1 MGGLTFFSLYVSGG
15 GGLDA
20 WMTFL
25 WVLLSVHTLGR
36 FLMKTWLTR
45 LDFLSLFCE
54 QRVCYEKA
62 VVLRCSL
69 EETKHCKSWFYL
81 INPFTL
87 WIYYGVIISHS
98 SFESVE
104 EILLCYHSNI
114 ISLAELLHGVFNFWD
129 FTKGILKLLWFFY
142 IRHHSLPFF
151 IHQNLYFKLIDSSCS
166 LFCATDVAKQSN
178 IRFKEAALLLSSR
191 RATSGLDK
199 GKTSSGGK
207 TEPKTLCFD
216 KSTHACIA
224 ADKVHGKQDCH
235 WNLI

>member
-1 MGGLTFFSLYVSGG
+1 MAS
-15 GGLDA
+15 
-20 WMTFL
+20 
-25 WVLLSVHTLGR
+25 
-36 FLMKTWLTR
+36 
-45 LDFLSLFCE
+45 
-54 QRVCYEKA
+54 
-62 VVLRCSL
+62 
-69 EETKHCKSWFYL
+69 EETKHGKSWFYL

-87 WIYYGVIISHS
+87 RIYYGVIISHS

-104 EILLCYHSNI
+104 EILWSYHSNK
-114 ISLAELLHGVFNFWD
+114 ISLAELLHGVFNFWH
-129 FTKGILKLLWFFY
+129 FTKGNLKLLWLFY
-142 IRHHSLPFF
+142 IRHHKGKRINFRWKLPFF

-199 GKTSSGGK
+199 GKTSTGGK
-207 TEPKTLCFD
+207 TEPKTLYFD

>member
-1 MGGLTFFSLYVSGG
+1 MNKEFVIKR
-15 GGLDA
+15 
-20 WMTFL
+20 L
-25 WVLLSVHTLGR
+25 WCCVAHSRKQSTAKVD
-36 FLMKTWLTR
+36 FTWLI
-45 LDFLSLFCE
+45 LSLFE
-54 QRVCYEKA
+54 FIMAWLLVTLPLNLWK
-62 VVLRCSL
+62 
-69 EETKHCKSWFYL
+69 KSYGLTIPIKSRWQNFYQVFL
-81 INPFTL
+81 TF
-87 WIYYGVIISHS
+87 G
-98 SFESVE
+98 
-104 EILLCYHSNI
+104 ILLKEIWNCCDCFTFATIRGKRINFRWK
-114 ISLAELLHGVFNFWD
+114 LA
-129 FTKGILKLLWFFY
+129 
-142 IRHHSLPFF
+142 FF

-224 ADKVHGKQDCH
+224 ADKVHGKQNCH